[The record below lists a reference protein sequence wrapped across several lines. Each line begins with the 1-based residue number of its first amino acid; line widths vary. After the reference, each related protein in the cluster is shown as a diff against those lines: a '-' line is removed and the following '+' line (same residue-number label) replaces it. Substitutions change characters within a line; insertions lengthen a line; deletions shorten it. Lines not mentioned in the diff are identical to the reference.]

1 MEKKFKV
8 RDLIFLFIIFDL
20 FFVVVFVVTLY
31 LKKYV
36 VDYSLIMDQ
45 ISLASSLISII
56 LAIVAIIYA
65 FLQSIDSGK
74 QSRTIEIL
82 LSKMGQKVDE
92 IGPLKQEVLDSKR
105 EITQVLGQ
113 LNESLESSYQQFD
126 NQVKKSGKDL
136 GSNAGELYKSF
147 FENYLKT
154 AINDISKRDQSVV
167 SKLIQEFHV
176 TLVTDSYKGNKDLHD
191 NIPIEY
197 VKYFREI
204 TNNSSAIG
212 SNMIVFSDYTGL
224 SFTLSFK
231 DEKKWDANEIKQ
243 ILEKYH
249 SHGLSIFTVAK
260 LFY

>member
-1 MEKKFKV
+1 MRNKFNV

-20 FFVVVFVVTLY
+20 LFVVVFVATLY

-74 QSRTIEIL
+74 QSKTIEIL
-82 LSKMGQKVDE
+82 LSKMSQKVDE

-105 EITQVLGQ
+105 EITQVLGR
-113 LNESLESSYQQFD
+113 LNGSLESSYRQFD

-136 GSNAGELYKSF
+136 GSNTGELYKSF
-147 FENYLKT
+147 FVNYLKV
-154 AINDISKRDQSVV
+154 AINDINKSEQNVV
-167 SKLIQEFHV
+167 NNLFQEFHV
-176 TLVTDSYKGNKDLHD
+176 TLVTDDYKENKDLHD
-191 NIPIEY
+191 NIMIEY
-197 VKYFREI
+197 VKYFREK

-212 SNMIVFSDYTGL
+212 SNLTVFSGYTGL
-224 SFTLSFK
+224 
-231 DEKKWDANEIKQ
+231 
-243 ILEKYH
+243 
-249 SHGLSIFTVAK
+249 
-260 LFY
+260 